1 MTKNFYFTVLSISL
15 IILIISISLQW
26 YSIGSITGNSMS
38 PTLND
43 GDLIII
49 KLFPR
54 EIKPGMIVAY
64 DVDEDFA
71 QGGTLTIHR
80 VIKIEGSKII
90 TKGDSDVVD
99 KWDVFLSDI
108 KGIYI
113 FKIPF
118 TGSFLFNIK
127 NFIKLP

>member
-1 MTKNFYFTVLSISL
+1 
-15 IILIISISLQW
+15 
-26 YSIGSITGNSMS
+26 MS
-38 PTLND
+38 PTLNKR
-43 GDLIII
+43 DLIII
-49 KLFPR
+49 KLFPK
-54 EIKPGMIVAY
+54 EIKLGMIVAY

-71 QGGTLTIHR
+71 QDGALTIHR

-99 KWDVFLSDI
+99 KWDVFFSDI

-118 TGSFLFNIK
+118 IGGFLSDIK
-127 NFIKLP
+127 NFTKLPWTKIQGSYFC